1 MEPGFSTRVKSS
13 TTNTLSF
20 SMTRKSPSIMP
31 ALGAVQTCSATRGP
45 QSARQRPSSQAKSES
60 FGLGSDCGGVGVA
73 AASGPAEEADLDCE
87 PAPADCCA
95 EFAGEDATKTSAAAN
110 TNRKRM
116 PILIRSTLGLRAT
129 LVRNFPTGFAAAL
142 FSFATL
148 RAISV
153 KTVSRRYPNAPRLRP
168 KSVRYREEGA
178 PRIALTA
185 WGRCTIMDFCDGLM
199 KTIIGLA
206 LSSIIW
212 LFATASA
219 ARAQNSSPAASGSS
233 APKTADSSKSATA
246 TPVNPG
252 EQGPRGDIY
261 YYFTMGHVDE
271 QQYELTG
278 RAELA
283 TQAIEAY
290 KKALELAPGSPVIQ
304 ERLAEIYAKSQ
315 RMREAVEQAQAALKA
330 DPNNVDAHRLLA
342 RIYVRELGDLSA
354 GDVQKETLEK
364 AIAQFQQIL
373 KIQPVDVYSGLW
385 LARLYR
391 FENKHSE
398 AETVLRGLLARDAS
412 NGPALEQLSQLL
424 MDEGR
429 SQEAVK
435 LLSDAAGESSSPEVY
450 DLLGDAYSQAKD
462 YAKAEDAYRKAVE
475 EDPDDPG
482 HLHGLAQ
489 ALMAEDKYAE
499 ALEQFKR
506 LTEIEPSTSENY
518 LRMAQLYRHLGKFDQ
533 AEASLLRAK
542 QLAPGSL
549 EVLYNEALLYED
561 QGRYDD
567 AVKVLSDAIAGM
579 KRQSSSARNSGG
591 AAAAVDGADG
601 SASGETSPNALAI
614 LYEQLGHAYR
624 EQEDYSAAIQT
635 YQEMGK
641 LGADARKRSEML
653 LIDTYRESRDLD
665 RAIAETKKTL
675 EASPNDP
682 SLTVTL
688 AMLYGEKSDPDS
700 ATKLLDGLL
709 RGNDSDQEIYLN
721 LAQVQERGKKYAEA
735 EQSAQKA
742 EQLARGND
750 DKETAWFMLGAIY
763 ERQKKFDQAE
773 QEFRKALQ
781 VSPGNASVLNYYGYM
796 LADRG
801 VRLEEATAM
810 IKQAVAQEP
819 SNGAYLDSL
828 GWAYYK
834 QNKLTEAEENL
845 RKANDRQ
852 KHDPTILGHLGD
864 VYAKLGQSDQAR
876 FTGNGR
882 SRNGRRPCLRTTK
895 RTK

>member
-1 MEPGFSTRVKSS
+1 
-13 TTNTLSF
+13 
-20 SMTRKSPSIMP
+20 
-31 ALGAVQTCSATRGP
+31 
-45 QSARQRPSSQAKSES
+45 
-60 FGLGSDCGGVGVA
+60 
-73 AASGPAEEADLDCE
+73 
-87 PAPADCCA
+87 
-95 EFAGEDATKTSAAAN
+95 
-110 TNRKRM
+110 
-116 PILIRSTLGLRAT
+116 
-129 LVRNFPTGFAAAL
+129 
-142 FSFATL
+142 
-148 RAISV
+148 
-153 KTVSRRYPNAPRLRP
+153 
-168 KSVRYREEGA
+168 
-178 PRIALTA
+178 
-185 WGRCTIMDFCDGLM
+185 M
-199 KTIIGLA
+199 KTIVGIAFLSFIGLIA
-206 LSSIIW
+206 
-212 LFATASA
+212 AAPA
-219 ARAQNSSPAASGSS
+219 ARAQNAAPAPATPATAKSAESSTSSPS
-233 APKTADSSKSATA
+233 
-246 TPVNPG
+246 TPANPG
-252 EQGPRGDIY
+252 EQGARGEVY

-315 RMREAVEQAQAALKA
+315 RMREAVEQAQAALKS
-330 DPNNVDAHRLLA
+330 DPSNVDAHRLLA

-354 GDVQKETLEK
+354 GEVQKETLEK
-364 AIAQFQQIL
+364 AIAQFQEIL
-373 KIQPVDVYSGLW
+373 KIQPDDVYSGLW

-398 AETVLRGLLARDAS
+398 AETVLRGLLARDPG

-429 SQEAVK
+429 SQEAVT
-435 LLSDAAGESSSPEVY
+435 LLSDAAGNSSSPEVY
-450 DLLGDAYSQAKD
+450 DLLGDAYSQSKE

-489 ALMAEDKYAE
+489 ALMAQDKYAE

-506 LTEIEPSTSENY
+506 LTEIEPSTSENF
-518 LRMAQLYRHLGKFDQ
+518 LRMAQLDRRLGKFDQ

-579 KRQSSSARNSGG
+579 KSQSSSARNSAG
-591 AAAAVDGADG
+591 AATGNGAEG

-624 EQEDYSAAIQT
+624 EEENYSAAIQT

-641 LGADARKRSEML
+641 LGADAQKRAEML

-665 RAIAETKKTL
+665 HAIAETKKTL

-688 AMLYGEKSDPDS
+688 AMLYGEKSDADA
-700 ATKLLDGLL
+700 ATKLLDSLL

-763 ERQKKFDQAE
+763 ERQ
-773 QEFRKALQ
+773 
-781 VSPGNASVLNYYGYM
+781 
-796 LADRG
+796 
-801 VRLEEATAM
+801 
-810 IKQAVAQEP
+810 
-819 SNGAYLDSL
+819 
-828 GWAYYK
+828 
-834 QNKLTEAEENL
+834 
-845 RKANDRQ
+845 
-852 KHDPTILGHLGD
+852 
-864 VYAKLGQSDQAR
+864 
-876 FTGNGR
+876 
-882 SRNGRRPCLRTTK
+882 
-895 RTK
+895 